1 MNSQKSNLQRSKP
14 EFVEFWKNFRLSQ
27 WKWIDKLASHS
38 RYLVS
43 AVLFMYAVVA
53 YLTFFPE
60 NKWVAPLQIT
70 NPHLIDK
77 LGGDTVILPLKH
89 YGSINMIVLGMILLI
104 LLLIR
109 WHHQIPALFQWL
121 WESGRLELPDG
132 DLKIEFEGY
141 LQDYQRALLSRKE
154 PLTISLFLV
163 LLFVGIGLWAG
174 IPRFLTS
181 HFTPL
186 AVVALTILVLI
197 GLLCLFMAGQ
207 GGWISFVT
215 GRQIG
220 KLPREFSIK
229 IQPRHSDKC
238 GGLKPLGDF
247 CFDAALPLIGGG
259 LILATV
265 PILHL
270 DIDDVLS
277 IMSASIILAFFAPL
291 TIIAVFT
298 PLWQF
303 HVVMTEQKMI
313 YEDAFA
319 SQAMGLEKIIRDHT
333 TEDGDLKKAET
344 AKEKLEILQTV
355 NPEKT
360 PYPVWPFRFT
370 NTILAAFSP
379 QILQALTGV
388 IAKAYEFFY
397 GK

>member
-1 MNSQKSNLQRSKP
+1 MNNQKSKLQRSKP
-14 EFVEFWKNFRLSQ
+14 EFVEFWKNFRLSH

-38 RYLVS
+38 KYLVS

-70 NPHLIDK
+70 DPHLIYK

-89 YGSINMIVLGMILLI
+89 YGSINIIFLAMILI
-104 LLLIR
+104 FVLLIR
-109 WHHQIPALFQWL
+109 WHHQIPVLFQWL
-121 WESGRLELPDG
+121 WENGRLELQDG
-132 DLKIEFEGY
+132 DLRIEFEQY

-154 PLTISLFLV
+154 PLIISFFL
-163 LLFVGIGLWAG
+163 LLGFVAIGLWAG
-174 IPRFLTS
+174 IPQFLTS

-186 AVVALTILVLI
+186 AVVVLTILVLM
-197 GLLCLFMAGQ
+197 GLLCLFMAGPA
-207 GGWISFVT
+207 GWIGFVT

-220 KLPREFSIK
+220 KLPHKFSIK

-238 GGLKPLGDF
+238 GGLKPLGNF
-247 CFDAALPLIGGG
+247 SFDAALPLIGGG

-277 IMSASIILAFFAPL
+277 IMSASIIFAFFAPL
-291 TIIAVFT
+291 TIMAVFT

-319 SQAMGLEKIIRDHT
+319 SQAMGLERIIRDHT
-333 TEDGDLKKAET
+333 TEDGDLTRAET

-370 NTILAAFSP
+370 STVLAVFSP
-379 QILQALTGV
+379 QILQAITGI
-388 IAKAYEFFY
+388 IAKAYEFF
-397 GK
+397 